1 MVFLAFTCQELDT
14 DTWYL
19 HEDLDFQCFTST
31 FWAYTGAMVLPFFLM
46 FVFGIPLL
54 GLYFLFKVR
63 KDLNEKHVFQ
73 KFGFLYKGFQ
83 RQYYCWEIWIIFR
96 KIILIF
102 ISVFV
107 VLAGEMVTALTG
119 FLVTSFFLVVQL
131 QFKPYVNDKLNGC
144 ESFGLACVVL
154 SYFCGLFFIDDETN
168 DTSFLYTGFAVLTYI
183 INTVFLLYILS
194 AMIQELIYN
203 EIPRLRKSRLDRI
216 NRKKAARS
224 RRNSRDDLGNK
235 STSQGLTP
243 EMNIMD
249 GEESTDQGPMI
260 LGAPDESLIGL
271 ELANS
276 SLDESEFLGVLNED
290 SKVNEDVKM
299 IY

>member
-1 MVFLAFTCQELDT
+1 
-14 DTWYL
+14 
-19 HEDLDFQCFTST
+19 
-31 FWAYTGAMVLPFFLM
+31 M